1 MPKQVKPKELIK
13 VLNKL
18 GFEQVRVRG
27 SHFRFAHLNGRNT
40 SVPVHGSES
49 IGPGV
54 LNSIIKKDLKM
65 KKKDFFKLLE
75 ELIKL

>member
-1 MPKQVKPKELIK
+1 LLKQVKPKDLIK

-18 GFEQVRVRG
+18 GFEQTRIRG
-27 SHFRFAHLNGRNT
+27 SHLRFAHPNGRKT
-40 SVPVHGSES
+40 SVPVHSNES

-65 KKKDFFKLLE
+65 KKKDFFRLLE
-75 ELIKL
+75 ELINL